1 MERPRI
7 QSGRFNIPVRNTVD
21 KLTREELAKKIKR
34 MRDRDA
40 ELVVGIFKNLENP
53 AVGGSRGSVLF
64 GYKAYH
70 NDPYEMYE
78 LVDGERYQLPRGVA
92 RHLNNNCYYKEY
104 EHMKGEF
111 GSTGVR
117 QGSAGAAD
125 GRLKGQQLQMSR
137 KIHRYAFHSLEY
149 MDDDADMMPSG
160 LVEVT
165 VTP

>member
-1 MERPRI
+1 
-7 QSGRFNIPVRNTVD
+7 
-21 KLTREELAKKIKR
+21 
-34 MRDRDA
+34 
-40 ELVVGIFKNLENP
+40 
-53 AVGGSRGSVLF
+53 
-64 GYKAYH
+64 
-70 NDPYEMYE
+70 
-78 LVDGERYQLPRGVA
+78 
-92 RHLNNNCYYKEY
+92 
-104 EHMKGEF
+104 MKGEF